1 MRDNDKKRE
10 NERRLIL
17 LKLINDAFP
26 EEDITELTQELAE
39 AMRESDP
46 TWRVAIERPSKPRS
60 PRVVLRPT
68 EPLMTDVGN
77 DFDSIFRH
85 GKQLAKQ
92 ILDNPPLKDR
102 NYQGTINLDNEGA
115 TFVLRKD

>member
-1 MRDNDKKRE
+1 MRDDDRKKE
-10 NERRLIL
+10 KERRLIL
-17 LKLINDAFP
+17 LQLINEAFP
-26 EEDITELTQELAE
+26 EEEIIELTYELAE

-77 DFDSIFRH
+77 DFERIFLH
-85 GKQLAKQ
+85 GIRLAKQ
-92 ILDNPPLKDR
+92 ILDNPPLKNR
-102 NYQGTINLDNEGA
+102 NYQGTIHLDNSGA
-115 TFVLRKD
+115 RFAPREN